1 MRPAVACLLLFAAC
15 GRPDSGQKTACP
27 HDPSFD
33 RSRFIRVRA
42 DAPPTSLRRDLSLAQ
57 LASESHGSTGAGK
70 AQGLTEVEHRLAFR
84 SLLSMET
91 ARGRTCVW
99 FDQINVDLTPASIQ
113 IFVPREYPDVSCES
127 MAILEHEREHE
138 RVHRERL
145 ARAAREIKNALTAA
159 KWLPARGNPLEIE
172 DRAAAEA
179 ALDARIRKVVT
190 PVYDQYKF
198 DLAAAQKDLDRP
210 ELYRWVST
218 RCRGWK

>member
-1 MRPAVACLLLFAAC
+1 MRPAVVLVILLAAC
-15 GRPDSGQKTACP
+15 GRPDSAPGTACP

-42 DAPPTSLRRDLSLAQ
+42 DAPPTALRRDLSLAE

-91 ARGRTCVW
+91 SRGRTCVW
-99 FDQINVDLTPASIQ
+99 FDQVNVDLTPASIQ
-113 IFVPREYPDVSCES
+113 IFVPREYRDDSCES
-127 MAILEHEREHE
+127 MAILEHEQEHE

-145 ARAAREIKNALTAA
+145 AAVAEEIKNALTAA
-159 KWLPARGNPLEIE
+159 KWLPARGNPLEVE

-190 PVYDQYKF
+190 PVYDKYKSG
-198 DLAAAQKDLDRP
+198 LTAAQNDLDRP